1 MSNNTNNG
9 VGLTTILFII
19 FLTLKLTNNI
29 DWSWWWV
36 FSPFWI
42 PIVAVCFIFCVTVL
56 FSLLYIG
63 YTGKSIDDLLKKF
76 QKK

>member
-29 DWSWWWV
+29 DWSWWWI

-63 YTGKSIDDLLKKF
+63 YTGKSVDDLLKKF